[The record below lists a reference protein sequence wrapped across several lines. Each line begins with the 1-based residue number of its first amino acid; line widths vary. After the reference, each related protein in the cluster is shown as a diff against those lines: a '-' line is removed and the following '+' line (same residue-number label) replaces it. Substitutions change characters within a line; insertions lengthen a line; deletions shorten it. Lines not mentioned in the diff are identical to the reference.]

1 MNDRPTPEELKRI
14 LAEHHAWCRNQ
25 GGKQA
30 SLTEANLTGANLRG
44 AYLTGAD
51 LTECDLTGADLRGAY
66 LTGANLTGANLRGAY
81 LTECDLTECDLT
93 GCDLTGCNLI
103 EVTGIRVASVH
114 WTGHGERGRMVN
126 AVELPSGIQFY
137 CGCFSGNE
145 KELREY
151 ITNGDPNLIGSRTRT
166 LDFLLGCF

>member
-1 MNDRPTPEELKRI
+1 MNKRPTPEELKQI
-14 LAEHHAWCRNQ
+14 LAEHHAWCHNQ

-30 SLTEANLTGANLRG
+30 DLA
-44 AYLTGAD
+44 GAD
-51 LTECDLTGADLRGAY
+51 LRKADLTGADLRAAD
-66 LTGANLTGANLRGAY
+66 LTGAHLMKSNLSQV
-81 LTECDLTECDLT
+81 
-93 GCDLTGCNLI
+93 I
-103 EVTGIRVASVH
+103 GIRVAACH
-114 WTGHGERGRMVN
+114 WSGHGEQGRMVN

-166 LDFLLGCF
+166 LDFLLGCFR

>member
-1 MNDRPTPEELKRI
+1 MNDRPTPEELRQI
-14 LAEHHAWCRNQ
+14 LAEHHAWCGNQ

-30 SLTEANLTGANLRG
+30 NLTEANLTGADLTGANLTRVNLRKANLAGTNLAWCNLTG
-44 AYLTGAD
+44 ANLAGANLMGADLTGAD
-51 LTECDLTGADLRGAY
+51 LT
-66 LTGANLTGANLRGAY
+66 
-81 LTECDLTECDLT
+81 
-93 GCDLTGCNLI
+93 GCNLTGCNLS

-126 AVELPSGIQFY
+126 AVELPSGINFY
-137 CGCFSGNE
+137 CGCFSGDE

-151 ITNGDPNLIGSRTRT
+151 ITNGDPNLIKSRTRA